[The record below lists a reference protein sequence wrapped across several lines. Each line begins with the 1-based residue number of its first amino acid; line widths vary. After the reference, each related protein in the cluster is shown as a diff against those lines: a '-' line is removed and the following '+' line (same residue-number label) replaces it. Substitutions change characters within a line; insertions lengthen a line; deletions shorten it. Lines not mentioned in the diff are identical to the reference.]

1 MSAILLAEYDP
12 AWPQLFE
19 AERVRVLSAI
29 GQYVSAIEHV
39 GGTSIPGLVAK
50 PTIDLLVALHHFS
63 VADACVEPLARLGY
77 GFRGEAGIPQRYFFR
92 KPDVESWADR
102 THHLHLVQRDS
113 PECRRMLL
121 FRDYLRAHP
130 EEARAYGTLKR
141 ELAAQYDTH
150 PLGYA
155 EAKSEF
161 ITGALAKA
169 ELELRR

>member
-1 MSAILLAEYDP
+1 MSAFLLVEYDP

-19 AERVRVLSAI
+19 AERARILLAI
-29 GQYVSAIEHV
+29 GQHVSAIEHV
-39 GGTSIPGLVAK
+39 GSTSVPGLAAR

-77 GFRGEAGIPQRYFFR
+77 GFRGEAGILQRYFFR

-102 THHLHLVQRDS
+102 THHIHLVQRDS

-121 FRDYLRAHP
+121 FCDYLRAHP
-130 EEARAYGTLKR
+130 EEARAYDALKR
-141 ELAAQYDTH
+141 ELAARYETNL
-150 PLGYA
+150 LGYS

-161 ITGALAKA
+161 ITGVLAKA
-169 ELELRR
+169 GLEMRR